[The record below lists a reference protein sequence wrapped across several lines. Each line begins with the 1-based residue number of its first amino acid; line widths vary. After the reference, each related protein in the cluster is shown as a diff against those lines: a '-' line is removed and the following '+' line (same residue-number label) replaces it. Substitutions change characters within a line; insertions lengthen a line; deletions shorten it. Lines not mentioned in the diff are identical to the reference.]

1 MDFCHLEEIYL
12 ANMENNYCMLL
23 KVAHKAAE
31 ATGAFTGNKIAD
43 KIVRPKSM
51 LDMNSRN
58 VEEIINLPEKRE
70 EILNEHYKISK
81 LLNDLTVST
90 FVTRKW
96 IKIIDLSDDQYSSN
110 KTIRCD
116 YRDAYIVVK

>member
-12 ANMENNYCMLL
+12 ANMENNYYMLL
-23 KVAHKAAE
+23 KVTHKAAE
-31 ATGAFTGNKIAD
+31 ATREFTGNKNAD
-43 KIVRPKSM
+43 RVVRPKSM

-70 EILNEHYKISK
+70 EILNEPYKISK

-96 IKIIDLSDDQYSSN
+96 IEIIDLSDDIDN
-110 KTIRCD
+110 R
-116 YRDAYIVVK
+116 

>member
-1 MDFCHLEEIYL
+1 
-12 ANMENNYCMLL
+12 MENNYCMLL

-96 IKIIDLSDDQYSSN
+96 IKIIDLSHDQCSSN

-116 YRDAYIVVK
+116 YSDAYTVVK

>member
-31 ATGAFTGNKIAD
+31 ATREFTGNKNAD
-43 KIVRPKSM
+43 RVLRPKSM

-96 IKIIDLSDDQYSSN
+96 IKIIDLSDDQCSSN

-116 YRDAYIVVK
+116 YSDAYIVVK